1 MPKDF
6 FDIVNSY
13 DPTKDVVDLAM
24 KKFQMDNEKAKFDM
38 VKSEFD
44 KKQQMDAEEL
54 ASKNEFMTGLK
65 SMFTPGGTT
74 KPATFGMDSPQ
85 AQSGLDAIT
94 QPEMTIPKPQPTAQ
108 DIMKLAISKGYNVDK
123 FLPALVTAQKGSDSM
138 PFASSPLGIF
148 HKGTGEVV
156 KEAPGGATNSNIAK
170 PSPKDFTPESLAEY
184 AKTGNMNVLKRV
196 EPKLPVGFEKTEDG
210 NLRPIPG
217 SKYDIEQQ
225 NKYNAAMSRND
236 RLDFE
241 LGRLEKS
248 ATKLL
253 GHKGRELGTGKSG
266 VFNFV
271 PGTSGYD
278 FKIAAK
284 QLGDM
289 MQLDTMTAMRE
300 ASKTG
305 GLMGNLSD
313 KEGEVLRGYIAN
325 LDNLQT
331 EEQYKEW
338 IEGIIQYSKDVRTRS
353 QDALKKQF
361 ETADSNKSKPSSLP
375 TGAKMAPDGFYY
387 VPDPDRKG
395 KYLKVE

>member
-1 MPKDF
+1 
-6 FDIVNSY
+6 
-13 DPTKDVVDLAM
+13 
-24 KKFQMDNEKAKFDM
+24 
-38 VKSEFD
+38 
-44 KKQQMDAEEL
+44 
-54 ASKNEFMTGLK
+54 
-65 SMFTPGGTT
+65 
-74 KPATFGMDSPQ
+74 MDSDQ

-94 QPEMTIPKPQPTAQ
+94 QPATKRPAMSKDLANIALTTGYAKPDLVEKMMTAE
-108 DIMKLAISKGYNVDK
+108 SKGGFKLSGNLK
-123 FLPALVTAQKGSDSM
+123 NGLVGYDDQGNIQVIREPEKTA
-138 PFASSPLGIF
+138 
-148 HKGTGEVV
+148 
-156 KEAPGGATNSNIAK
+156 GGATNSNIAK

-184 AKTGNMNVLKRV
+184 AKTGDMNVLKRV
-196 EPKLPVGFEKTEDG
+196 EPKIPVGFEKTEDG

-225 NKYNAAMSRND
+225 NKYNAAVSRND

-253 GHKGRELGTGKSG
+253 AHKGREMGTGKSAI
-266 VFNFV
+266 FNVV
-271 PGTSGYD
+271 PGTPGYD
-278 FKIAAK
+278 FKVAAK

-325 LDNLQT
+325 LDNLQS

-338 IEGIIQYSKDVRTRS
+338 IEGIVQYSKDLRTRS
-353 QDALKKQF
+353 QDTLKKQF
-361 ETADSNKSKPSSLP
+361 ETADSNRTGKTQPSKDDAL
-375 TGAKMAPDGFYY
+375 AELK
-387 VPDPDRKG
+387 RRG
-395 KYLKVE
+395 KL